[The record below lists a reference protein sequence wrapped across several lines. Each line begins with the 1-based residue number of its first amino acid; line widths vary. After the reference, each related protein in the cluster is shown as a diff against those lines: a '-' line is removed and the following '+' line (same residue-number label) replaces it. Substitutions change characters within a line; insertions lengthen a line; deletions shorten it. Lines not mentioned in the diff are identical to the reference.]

1 MYLRFFLIII
11 FFKNNGETD
20 ATGFNRHKTLKKKKK
35 KNHRKQMWP
44 IVQCIVKVNEQ
55 IQTLLR

>member
-1 MYLRFFLIII
+1 MQQALIGI
-11 FFKNNGETD
+11 K
-20 ATGFNRHKTLKKKKK
+20 HYKKKKK
-35 KNHRKQMWP
+35 KNNRKQMWP

>member
-1 MYLRFFLIII
+1 MQQALIGI
-11 FFKNNGETD
+11 K
-20 ATGFNRHKTLKKKKK
+20 HYKKKK